1 MVIKR
6 IGPMSFAKVAG
17 VVYAGIGLLIGALI
31 SLVSI
36 GGSMFMPEGQSGIGM
51 FGALFGVAA
60 IVLMP
65 IFYGVL
71 GFVASFVGAL
81 IFNAAAGIAGGVEIE
96 VQ

>member
-17 VVYAGIGLLIGALI
+17 VVYAGIGLLIGALV

-36 GGSMFMPEGQSGIGM
+36 GGSMFMPEGEAGM
-51 FGALFGVAA
+51 LGALFGVAA

-65 IFYGVL
+65 VFYGVL
-71 GFVASFVGAL
+71 GFVMSYIGAL